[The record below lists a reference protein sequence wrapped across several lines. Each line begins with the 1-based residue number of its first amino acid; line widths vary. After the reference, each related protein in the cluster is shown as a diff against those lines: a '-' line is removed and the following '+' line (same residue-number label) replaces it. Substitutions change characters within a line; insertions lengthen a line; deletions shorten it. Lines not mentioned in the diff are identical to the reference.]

1 MKRNY
6 LIFMMMIL
14 VMLISQSC
22 SDDDEKSNVDVPFS
36 SSDPITLTN
45 ISPSKG
51 GLGTRVV
58 ITGSNFGN
66 DKSKVK
72 LYFNDKEAL
81 IITLNNQNIYAMV
94 PKQPGDLSTIKVLIE
109 DKEGILESKQFSYQI
124 KAVVTT
130 VAGSGEVGAENG
142 SNALE
147 ATFGRVA
154 MLDVDNEG
162 NVLIADD
169 RQKQIRLLSIK
180 DNKVMTV
187 LSGTHEVWQGGFS
200 ADFENYY
207 VIERRKSQRP
217 LIVRGLNK
225 KANWLEEKFYDAE
238 GLLGSN
244 DAFGLTTDDHDGIYV
259 LSEYGRSLIKIDQR
273 TKKVEKLGENLGLDS
288 WVHLAYNPVDHY
300 LYISAESSRTIF
312 RVNTLDLPITREKVE
327 IYAGDPSAGSAYQD
341 GNGMDA
347 RFGSMEG
354 ICCDSEGNI
363 YVTDY
368 GNNVIRKIDMHRNVT
383 TVAGVPGKSGYK
395 DGKPSEALFN
405 MPYDI
410 AVTPD
415 GILYVADTGNNRV
428 RCIAIQ

>member
-1 MKRNY
+1 
-6 LIFMMMIL
+6 
-14 VMLISQSC
+14 
-22 SDDDEKSNVDVPFS
+22 
-36 SSDPITLTN
+36 
-45 ISPSKG
+45 
-51 GLGTRVV
+51 
-58 ITGSNFGN
+58 
-66 DKSKVK
+66 
-72 LYFNDKEAL
+72 
-81 IITLNNQNIYAMV
+81 
-94 PKQPGDLSTIKVLIE
+94 
-109 DKEGILESKQFSYQI
+109 
-124 KAVVTT
+124 
-130 VAGSGEVGAENG
+130 
-142 SNALE
+142 
-147 ATFGRVA
+147 
-154 MLDVDNEG
+154 
-162 NVLIADD
+162 
-169 RQKQIRLLSIK
+169 
-180 DNKVMTV
+180 MTV